1 MYATIEPRLIALL
14 NDEPSEAYTASRS
27 LELPPLNRPS
37 IFTADGRPL
46 LLEPDAGTPNGKQT
60 PTANTQS
67 GLQHAATLT
76 PPIDDGEKERGD
88 PKKPSEKATTD
99 RALGSSSPQSLRK
112 ILDDDTGGA
121 ASIPSKKRL
130 IAENSKDDFVQLPQP
145 LKKHKAAKQV
155 VPPIIIGLFEPPPQ
169 AALFPPIASS
179 SFHDSHGRN
188 SLNIVP
194 TSVKEVEE
202 PSKCTSPKEIEK
214 KSVAAK
220 SSKKRKDVRVRKKWT
235 EEETDNLLLG
245 VYKHGVGNWTD
256 ILEDSDFLFNGR
268 SGADLKDRFRTC
280 CPAELRENDRNG
292 KDFKQTEATSG
303 QSTLQ
308 GKSKSSLMSENIL
321 IDDEHPPANPNS
333 VDGTSSKAKK
343 SRAHRRKMADLA
355 QLGIA
360 GPFRKSHR
368 RERRPFTE
376 EEDRAILDG
385 YNIHGPAWTR
395 IQRDPRFHLQT
406 RQPTDLRDRF
416 RNKYPEKFRSED
428 KGDASSKEHVGTQ
441 FEQQLLHVQPKAKDK
456 DNSDADPVAN
466 GLQSSLPPVQP
477 VKTSGER
484 RRDRTENENV
494 ESAAKHP
501 SSSLQSF
508 SSREGLR
515 IQEIISTE
523 DESSKAMPL
532 QPQTS
537 LYNFKDSFNTFSD
550 PPAMESS
557 EGLAFSQSFDWGGSM
572 AAPFTSN
579 MGEMDISRLLLD
591 ETWIDN
597 ANSGKEKQS
606 LAEISSIIS
615 SGVDHPNIPAFDNML
630 GDAERIDDLHESP
643 FG

>member
-1 MYATIEPRLIALL
+1 MYTIEPRLIALL

-27 LELPPLNRPS
+27 LELPSLNRPS

-46 LLEPDAGTPNGKQT
+46 LLEPDAGTPNGKPA
-60 PTANTQS
+60 PTSNAQL
-67 GLQHAATLT
+67 GPQHAATVT
-76 PPIDDGEKERGD
+76 PPIDDGEKERSEQ
-88 PKKPSEKATTD
+88 KQPSEKAITD
-99 RALGSSSPQSLRK
+99 RALRSSSPQSLRK

-194 TSVKEVEE
+194 TSVQEVEE
-202 PSKCTSPKEIEK
+202 PAKCTSPKATEK

-220 SSKKRKDVRVRKKWT
+220 SSKTRKDVRVRKKWT

-245 VYKHGVGNWTD
+245 VYKHGVGNWSD

-292 KDFKQTEATSG
+292 KGFKQAESISS
-303 QSTLQ
+303 QNTLP

-321 IDDEHPPANPNS
+321 IDDDDPPANPNS
-333 VDGTSSKAKK
+333 VEGTSSKAKK

-360 GPFRKSHR
+360 GPFRKSRR

-376 EEDRAILDG
+376 EEDRAILNG
-385 YNIHGPAWTR
+385 YNLLGPAWTR

-428 KGDASSKEHVGTQ
+428 KLDASSKEHVGTQ
-441 FEQQLLHVQPKAKDK
+441 FEQQPPHVQPKAKDK
-456 DNSDADPVAN
+456 ETSGPDPVAN
-466 GLQSSLPPVQP
+466 GVQSSLAPVRP
-477 VKTSGER
+477 LKTSSER
-484 RRDRTENENV
+484 RRDRTENEDG
-494 ESAAKHP
+494 SPTKHA

-523 DESSKAMPL
+523 DDSSKAMPL
-532 QPQTS
+532 QPQSS

-572 AAPFTSN
+572 TAPFTSN

-597 ANSGKEKQS
+597 ASSGKEKQS

-615 SGVDHPNIPAFDNML
+615 SGADHPNIPTFDNML
-630 GDAERIDDLHESP
+630 GDAERIDDLQESP